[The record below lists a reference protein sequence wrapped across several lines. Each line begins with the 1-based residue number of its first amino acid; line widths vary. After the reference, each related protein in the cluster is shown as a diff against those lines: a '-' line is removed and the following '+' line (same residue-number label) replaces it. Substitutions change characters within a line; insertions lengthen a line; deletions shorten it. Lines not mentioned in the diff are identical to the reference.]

1 MDGIPGNDDASPY
14 AFAVFSGI
22 LFLLGVALIAIGL
35 LYLGLK
41 KPIIDEDVEVRR
53 LELQELVRMF
63 QKEAESHAQVHKS
76 VAQAIKPPTTA
87 SILPSVEGYVLIG

>member
-1 MDGIPGNDDASPY
+1 MDGIPGNDEACPY

-22 LFLLGVALIAIGL
+22 LFFLGVALIVVGL

-63 QKEAESHAQVHKS
+63 QKEAEDRKS
-76 VAQAIKPPTTA
+76 V
-87 SILPSVEGYVLIG
+87 V